1 MTKNNNKGFSLVELI
16 VVIAI
21 MAVLIGVLAPAL
33 IGNIE
38 KSRESKDFSTLD
50 SVFSAVKNAYG
61 DEAGN
66 KSAPS
71 NQSTPTYWVQ
81 LDTIITN
88 AKGKTPTAFESQVYE
103 YIEDNDVQKSLS
115 SGVCDGAKIWIN
127 IDDKGHITVLISK
140 EKSVAGFDK
149 AVDAKKT
156 VDKNNKAKKFIVGY
170 GATSTETETT
180 TLAPVTP

>member
-50 SVFSAVKNAYG
+50 SVYSAVKNAYG

-66 KSAPS
+66 KSAPEG
-71 NQSTPTYWVQ
+71 WVA
-81 LDTIITN
+81 LDIVIAN
-88 AKGKTPTAFESQVYE
+88 AKGATPKAFESQVYE
-103 YIEDNDVQKSLS
+103 YIEDNDVQNSLS
-115 SGVCDGAKIWIN
+115 SDACDGAKIWIN
-127 IDDKGHITVLISK
+127 IDDKGHITVLIAGK
-140 EKSVAGFDK
+140 DTTKVTKFGDAVA
-149 AVDAKKT
+149 AKKT
-156 VDKNNKAKKFIVGY
+156 VDENNDKKKFIVGY
-170 GATSTETETT
+170 GATSTETPTT
-180 TLAPVTP
+180 TVTP

>member
-71 NQSTPTYWVQ
+71 GWVE
-81 LDTIITN
+81 LGEIIGKSDKAFN
-88 AKGKTPTAFESQVYE
+88 AQVSE
-103 YIEDNDVQKSLS
+103 YVENNDVKNSLS
-115 SGVCDGAKIWIN
+115 SGACKGGKIWIN
-127 IDDKGHITVLISK
+127 IDSKGHITVLIAGK
-140 EKSVAGFDK
+140 ETPAAFTD
-149 AVDAKKT
+149 AVEANKT
-156 VDKNNKAKKFIVGY
+156 VDEKNVKKQFIVGY
-170 GATSTETETT
+170 GATPGNVAETT
-180 TLAPVTP
+180 APPVTP

>member
-50 SVFSAVKNAYG
+50 SVYSAVKNAYG

-66 KSAPS
+66 KSAP
-71 NQSTPTYWVQ
+71 TGWVK
-81 LDTIITN
+81 LDNVITG
-88 AKGKTPTAFESQVYE
+88 AKSATATAFQSQVYE
-103 YIEDNDVQKSLS
+103 YIEDNDVQNSLS
-115 SGVCDGAKIWIN
+115 SGACDGAKIWIN
-127 IDDKGHITVLISK
+127 IDLKGHITVLISK
-140 EKSVAGFDK
+140 EATVDSSADAVA
-149 AVDAKKT
+149 AKKT
-156 VDKNNKAKKFIVGY
+156 VDENNKAKKFIVGY
-170 GATSTETETT
+170 GATEAETP
-180 TLAPVTP
+180 APTPAPAP

>member
-50 SVFSAVKNAYG
+50 SVYSAVKNAYG

-66 KSAPS
+66 KSAK
-71 NQSTPTYWVQ
+71 QGWVP
-81 LDTIITN
+81 LDTVIAN
-88 AKGKTPTAFESQVYE
+88 AKDATKASAFESQVYE
-103 YIEDNDVQKSLS
+103 YIEDNDVQNSLS
-115 SGVCDGAKIWIN
+115 SGACDKAKIWIN
-127 IDDKGHITVLISK
+127 IDDKGHITVLIAGK
-140 EKSVAGFDK
+140 DITPKSSAD
-149 AVDAKKT
+149 AVEAKKT
-156 VDKNNKAKKFIVGY
+156 VDENNDKKKFIVGY
-170 GATSTETETT
+170 GATSTETESSSITT
-180 TLAPVTP
+180 P